1 MTNVLV
7 SSFADKPVALS
18 TEPVVTGDEPVL
30 SQTVATSPTPQTLDR
45 HSRLR
50 EMAIMLSVF
59 KLDELKQ
66 AINKQR
72 AFILG
77 RSSYQVL

>member
-1 MTNVLV
+1 MLLLTQWHNASLATKNKSTLCQLPSLSMTNVLV

-45 HSRLR
+45 HSRL
-50 EMAIMLSVF
+50 
-59 KLDELKQ
+59 
-66 AINKQR
+66 
-72 AFILG
+72 
-77 RSSYQVL
+77 